1 MKLLAIELHRIL
13 TEAAHFAYTDSTIPS
28 IAVVR
33 LEYVGATAHHFDGSP
48 VHSLI
53 AAATDRFTIGVSR
66 TKLGRPEPR
75 EKRSPFAVSI
85 PIDAVK
91 RVLPIAKTLRRDGPH
106 RFCTITVDEKA
117 AAITFAF
124 TTGESIT
131 VATSV
136 EPFPGW
142 RHLLKPRGDGDVS
155 AELRGY
161 NGRYLARFAK
171 VSGSEQMWVVT
182 PTRVAPTVISI
193 GDHFV
198 GLIMPVRPADGQHKP
213 FEPPAWAMAEV
224 KS

>member
-13 TEAAHFAYTDSTIPS
+13 TEASHFAYTDSNLPS

-33 LEYVGATAHHFDGSP
+33 LEYVGATAHNGTP
-48 VHSLI
+48 VDSLI

-66 TKLGRPEPR
+66 TKLHKAERG

-106 RFCTITVDEKA
+106 RFCTITVDSKA

-124 TTGESIT
+124 TTGETIT
-131 VATSV
+131 VATASDL
-136 EPFPGW
+136 FPGW
-142 RHLLKPRGDGDVS
+142 RHLLTPRGDGALS

-171 VSGSEQMWVVT
+171 IAGSEQMWVYT
-182 PTRVAPTVISI
+182 PTKVAPTVVSI

-198 GLIMPVRPADGQHKP
+198 GLIMPIRSPNNQHGP
-213 FEPPAWAMAEV
+213 YDPPAWAIAEA